1 MTHQTNLRAA
11 WLIAK
16 GMLARRSAGTTGES
30 VGVTESEPKNLSA
43 AAKKKWRRKM
53 PLRMTPKAQRRR
65 WFREHNRRMKAI
77 VLRKQRDEGGSS
89 GGRDAPR

>member
-1 MTHQTNLRAA
+1 
-11 WLIAK
+11 
-16 GMLARRSAGTTGES
+16 
-30 VGVTESEPKNLSA
+30 
-43 AAKKKWRRKM
+43 
-53 PLRMTPKAQRRR
+53 MTPKAQRRR